1 MCGIYGST
9 INFSDDV
16 IRQKL
21 AIVNF
26 RGPDYS
32 GYIHTPDV
40 ILGHNRLAIIDLDH
54 RSDQPFTYLHLRIVF
69 NGEIYNYKLLRSRL
83 EKEGYSFRTSSDT
96 EVICAAYLAYGESC
110 LMHFNGMFSFVIYD
124 EAKKILFGAR
134 DRLGKKPF
142 YYCHMGQSFE
152 FASQPSQLKI
162 NRSFTLNHQ
171 AVNEYFI
178 WGYIPE
184 PASIWQEVKQLSA
197 GHSFTYN
204 LSSGALNIKKYWD
217 LDYNREN
224 KFSGN
229 YEDAKFILNELIN
242 DSVGIRMNADV
253 PLGVFLSG
261 GIDSSLIAAVAS
273 RKASHIKTFSIQ
285 FNEKGFDESKYAR
298 LVAEK
303 LGTEH
308 HSIECNYREGIE
320 LINDFSS
327 YYDEPFADSSAIPT
341 MLLSKYTRKHVTV
354 ALSGDGGDEAFI
366 GYTRYKRIKMMNTLF
381 LLPLPIRQL
390 IGSLI
395 RFSPNYILKLIAIG
409 ISIKGI
415 ESLYIKMFGGLENS
429 WILDPEK
436 GMSNQFSHVFN
447 THNKSI
453 LEKVSDLDIKTY
465 LNGDINTKVDRASMA
480 FSLESRAPLM
490 DYRIIEFSRSLS
502 TNYKYSFGNQKRILK
517 DVLYQYLPSE
527 LFDRPKAGFT
537 MPFREWFRTELKE
550 YVLDSLSRS
559 ELQKIPGID
568 VVRTQ
573 EIIQEHMSGKWNR
586 YPQIWKLLVL
596 SQWLK
601 KQNEGLPVIHAPL
614 VPSL

>member
-69 NGEIYNYKLLRSRL
+69 NGEIYNYKLLRARL

-110 LMHFNGMFSFVIYD
+110 LVHFNGMFSFVIYD

-142 YYCHMGQSFE
+142 YYCHKGQSFE
-152 FASQPSQLKI
+152 FASQPSQLKVDR
-162 NRSFTLNHQ
+162 NFTLNQQ

-184 PASIWQEVKQLSA
+184 PASIWQEVKQLPA
-197 GHSFTYN
+197 GHSFIYN
-204 LSSGALNIKKYWD
+204 LSSGQLNIKKYWD
-217 LDYNREN
+217 LDYNRDN
-224 KFSGN
+224 KFTGN

-242 DSVGIRMNADV
+242 DSVSIRMNADV

-261 GIDSSLIAAVAS
+261 GIDSSLIAAIAS
-273 RKASHIKTFSIQ
+273 KKASHIKTFSIQ

-308 HSIECNYREGIE
+308 HSIECNYQEGIE
-320 LINDFSS
+320 LINNFSS

-341 MLLSKYTRKHVTV
+341 MLLSKHTRKHVTV

-409 ISIKGI
+409 VSIKDI

-436 GMSNQFSHVFN
+436 GMHNQFSHVFN
-447 THNKSI
+447 SHNKSI

-517 DVLYQYLPSE
+517 DVLYQYLPAE

-537 MPFREWFRTELKE
+537 MPFRDWFRSELKE
-550 YVLDSLSRS
+550 YVLDSLSKS
-559 ELQKIPGID
+559 ELQKIPGIN
-568 VVRTQ
+568 VIRTQ

-601 KQNEGLPVIHAPL
+601 KQNEERSVIQMPL

>member
-9 INFSDDV
+9 INFSDEV

-32 GYIHTPDV
+32 GFIHTPDV

-54 RSDQPFTYLHLRIVF
+54 RSDQPFSYLHLRIVF
-69 NGEIYNYKLLRSRL
+69 NGEIYNYRLLRNRL
-83 EKEGYSFRTSSDT
+83 ESEGYSFRTTSDT
-96 EVICAAYLAYGESC
+96 EVICAAYLEYGENC
-110 LMHFNGMFSFVIYD
+110 LVHFNGMFSFVIYD
-124 EAKKILFGAR
+124 EVKKMLFGAR

-142 YYCHMGQSFE
+142 YYCHKGQSFE
-152 FASQPSQLKI
+152 FASQPSQLKLD
-162 NRSFTLNHQ
+162 RSFSLDQQ
-171 AVNEYFI
+171 AINEYLI
-178 WGYIPE
+178 WGYVPE
-184 PASIWQEVKQLSA
+184 PSSIWQEVKQLPP
-197 GHSFTYN
+197 GHSFFYN
-204 LSSGALNIKKYWD
+204 LSSGTLNIKKYWD

-229 YEDAKFILNELIN
+229 YEEAKFILNELIN
-242 DSVGIRMNADV
+242 DSVGIRMHADV

-261 GIDSSLIAAVAS
+261 GIDSSLIAAIAS
-273 RKASHIKTFSIQ
+273 RKTAHLKTFSIQ

-298 LVAEK
+298 LVAER

-308 HSIECNYREGIE
+308 HSIECNYTEGIE
-320 LINDFSS
+320 LINNFSS

-341 MLLSKYTRKHVTV
+341 MLLSKHTRKHVTV

-366 GYTRYKRIKMMNTLF
+366 GYTRYKRIKMMNSLF
-381 LLPLPIRQL
+381 LLPLPIRKL
-390 IGSLI
+390 MASLI

-409 ISIKGI
+409 VSIKDI

-429 WILDPEK
+429 WILDSEK
-436 GMSNQFSHVFN
+436 GLNSHYGHIFN
-447 THNKSI
+447 TPNKSL
-453 LEKVSDLDIKTY
+453 LEKVSDFDIKTY

-502 TNYKYSFGNQKRILK
+502 THYKYSFGNQKKILK

-527 LFDRPKAGFT
+527 LFNRPKAGFT
-537 MPFREWFRTELKE
+537 MPFRDWFRSELKE
-550 YVLDSLSRS
+550 YVLDNLSKS
-559 ELQKIPGID
+559 ELEKIPGIN
-568 VVRTQ
+568 VARTQ

-601 KQNEGLPVIHAPL
+601 KQSEGRTAIQAPL
-614 VPSL
+614 VPSI

>member
-54 RSDQPFTYLHLRIVF
+54 RSDQPFSYLHLRIVF
-69 NGEIYNYKLLRSRL
+69 NGEIYNYKVLRTRL

-110 LMHFNGMFSFVIYD
+110 LMQFNGMFSFVIYD

-142 YYCHMGQSFE
+142 YYCHKGQSFE
-152 FASQPSQLKI
+152 FASQPSQLKLDR
-162 NRSFTLNHQ
+162 NFTLNQQ

-184 PASIWQEVKQLSA
+184 PSSIWQEVKQLPA

-204 LSSGALNIKKYWD
+204 LSSGILNIKKYWD
-217 LDYNREN
+217 LDYNRDN
-224 KFSGN
+224 KFTGN

-261 GIDSSLIAAVAS
+261 GIDSSLIAAIAS

-308 HSIECNYREGIE
+308 HSIECNYQEGIE
-320 LINDFSS
+320 LINNFSS

-341 MLLSKYTRKHVTV
+341 MLLSKHTRKHVTV

-381 LLPLPIRQL
+381 MLPLSIRQL
-390 IGSLI
+390 IGSMI

-409 ISIKGI
+409 VSIKDI

-436 GMSNQFSHVFN
+436 GMHDQFSHVFS

-517 DVLYQYLPSE
+517 DVLFQYLPSE

-550 YVLDSLSRS
+550 YVLDSLSKS
-559 ELQKIPGID
+559 ELQKIPGIN
-568 VVRTQ
+568 VARTQ

-601 KQNEGLPVIHAPL
+601 KQNEGRTVIPMPL